1 MGEAVGD
8 AGPRGDHRGAARST
22 IADEYGGQI
31 DVNYSAPACDWAALP
46 TPQTNTTHCFPQYIG
61 GSSMEDP
68 ERHWFNKYVVT
79 SVTGTDRTGGAPD
92 QVTRYGY
99 LGGAAWHY
107 EDDDGLTKEKS
118 KTWSQWRGFGHMR
131 VKTGGQ
137 GGDTAVKS
145 QSDSYFLRGMDGE
158 RESPTGGTKNVSI
171 TLGEGEGDP
180 ITDHEALAGTTYR
193 TVGYSGNG
201 GKVLTK
207 TVNRPWYHRTAM
219 KTRDRGTVTANFT
232 GARTAV
238 PPPTAPRAPA
248 SSRGRPRPHHRRRP
262 GARPRPWSATP
273 PTTCA
278 AGCR

>member
-1 MGEAVGD
+1 
-8 AGPRGDHRGAARST
+8 
-22 IADEYGGQI
+22 
-31 DVNYSAPACDWAALP
+31 
-46 TPQTNTTHCFPQYIG
+46 
-61 GSSMEDP
+61 
-68 ERHWFNKYVVT
+68 
-79 SVTGTDRTGGAPD
+79 
-92 QVTRYGY
+92 
-99 LGGAAWHY
+99 
-107 EDDDGLTKEKS
+107 
-118 KTWSQWRGFGHMR
+118 MR

-248 SSRGRPRPHHRRRP
+248 SSRGRPRPRHRRRP